1 MTNTEAL
8 NTTLIATLTTKAA
21 DPLDPQEQSLTKQV
35 VLKSNLPARPR
46 LHNRVQTVMVHI
58 SRYSFQ
64 GRARLA
70 ADVGVSRSTIS
81 RLINGQTS
89 SSHALVQA
97 VTDALSAGL
106 NKPLAPRDLFSP
118 DGCYPERS
126 GCRLCSCGG
135 CLPESAFD
143 VHGRRRVEW
152 LNASPGDWSLSP
164 VMEDENRSHGD

>member
-1 MTNTEAL
+1 MTNTEAR
-8 NTTLIATLTTKAA
+8 NTTLIANHTTAA
-21 DPLDPQEQSLTKQV
+21 HPPDLQEQALSKRDHL
-35 VLKSNLPARPR
+35 ARPR

-97 VTDALSAGL
+97 VTDALSVGL
-106 NKPLAPRDLFSP
+106 KRPLAPRDLFSL

-126 GCRLCSCGG
+126 GCRLCSCNG

-152 LNASPGDWSLSP
+152 LNASSGDWSLTPEMSS
-164 VMEDENRSHGD
+164 ENRSQSD

>member
-1 MTNTEAL
+1 MTNKEAL
-8 NTTLIATLTTKAA
+8 ITSSSVMHFTKAA
-21 DPLDPQEQSLTKQV
+21 RLPTYSQQSTPN
-35 VLKSNLPARPR
+35 SNPKNSLPARPR
-46 LHNRVQTVMVHI
+46 LYNRVQTVMVHI

-106 NKPLAPRDLFSP
+106 KKPLAPRDLFSP
-118 DGCYPERS
+118 DGSYPERS
-126 GCRLCSCGG
+126 GCRLCSCNG

-143 VHGRRRVEW
+143 GHGRRRVEW
-152 LNASPGDWSLSP
+152 LNAKPGDWSLASE
-164 VMEDENRSHGD
+164 VKGENNSQGD

>member
-1 MTNTEAL
+1 MTNKEAL
-8 NTTLIATLTTKAA
+8 NTTSIATHPIKAA
-21 DPLDPQEQSLTKQV
+21 HQPDPQDQSIPQ
-35 VLKSNLPARPR
+35 SDPPARPR

-106 NKPLAPRDLFSP
+106 KKPLAPRDLFSP
-118 DGCYPERS
+118 DGCYPERF

-143 VHGRRRVEW
+143 VNGRRRVEW
-152 LNASPGDWSLSP
+152 LNANPGDWSLAPEMSG
-164 VMEDENRSHGD
+164 ENRSQGEVKF

>member
-1 MTNTEAL
+1 MTNKEAF
-8 NTTLIATLTTKAA
+8 TATPIATRPTGAA
-21 DPLDPQEQSLTKQV
+21 CSPDLLNQATPKSIPL
-35 VLKSNLPARPR
+35 AHPR
-46 LHNRVQTVMVHI
+46 LHNRVQTVMVHV

-106 NKPLAPRDLFSP
+106 KKPLAPRDVFSP

-152 LNASPGDWSLSP
+152 FNANPGDWSITP
-164 VMEDENRSHGD
+164 GICDENHSHGD